1 MSKEQLAK
9 VNEYRKNK
17 KYTDEKAA
25 KAKRTRRL
33 LIFRKTARGRFF
45 VRRS

>member
-9 VNEYRKNK
+9 VNEYRKNI

-25 KAKRTRRL
+25 KAKRGNIQKQPL
-33 LIFRKTARGRFF
+33 KAH
-45 VRRS
+45 